1 MADEEERPELISK
14 ITSLVQQFAPS
25 SLWQVDTLLAV
36 LRMSGKQ
43 NNDEVLP
50 TLVDVVGH
58 DNDILA
64 CYTVGTLL
72 LRTLFNRY
80 IAYMMI

>member
-1 MADEEERPELISK
+1 MITK

-58 DNDILA
+58 DNDIIA
-64 CYTVGTLL
+64 CYTVGTFLTQ
-72 LRTLFNRY
+72 TLIIRY

>member
-1 MADEEERPELISK
+1 
-14 ITSLVQQFAPS
+14 
-25 SLWQVDTLLAV
+25 
-36 LRMSGKQ
+36 MSGKQ

-64 CYTVGTLL
+64 CYTVGTFLP
-72 LRTLFNRY
+72 RTLFNRY

>member
-64 CYTVGTLL
+64 CYTVGTSLIQ
-72 LRTLFNRY
+72 TLFNRY